1 MEWSFFVSVAI
12 FALVMTGTPGPN
24 NVMLTT
30 SGANFGYRRSVPHFL
45 GIGLGLISLIVLNGV
60 GLGVVFHTYPLMQ
73 EILKWAG
80 SAYLLYLAWRIV
92 RAGLSVNLEEEVAK
106 PMTCLEAMMFQFLN
120 PKAWMMS
127 VTAVSSFAAQGS
139 DYGWSIVAI
148 CVVFLI
154 VQIQTSS
161 VWVGFGTFIRRW
173 LSTPRSWK
181 VFNSSMGALTA
192 SCVVFIW

>member
-24 NVMLTT
+24 NVMLTS
-30 SGANFGYRRSVPHFL
+30 SGANFGYRRSIPHFL

-106 PMTCLEAMMFQFLN
+106 PMTCFEAMMFQFLN

-139 DYGWSIVAI
+139 GYGVSIVAI
-148 CVVFLI
+148 CAVFLLI
-154 VQIQTSS
+154 QIQTSS
-161 VWVGFGTFIRRW
+161 LWVGFGTLIRRW
-173 LSTPRSWK
+173 LSTPTSWK